1 MQKDN
6 AKPHLAWVNTGKGR
20 YYGLEAQGAYNVGYG
35 FTVFAN
41 GSRNIARELDAGTDY
56 TNAPK
61 STAAFGVIYD
71 NHKWQASVSDK
82 IVGAQLASDGATRI
96 SPYSSV
102 DASLSYDMGHAKF
115 KIAAFNLADKRGLL
129 DYDGQS
135 PTPFY
140 VYQTGREV
148 QGTVQVKF

>member
-1 MQKDN
+1 
-6 AKPHLAWVNTGKGR
+6 
-20 YYGLEAQGAYNVGYG
+20 
-35 FTVFAN
+35 
-41 GSRNIARELDAGTDY
+41 
-56 TNAPK
+56 
-61 STAAFGVIYD
+61 VIYD

-115 KIAAFNLADKRGLL
+115 KIAAFNLGDKRKAL
-129 DYDGQS
+129 DTDG
-135 PTPFY
+135 TFW